1 MVNIPVFNLKGEK
14 KEKITLDSSV
24 FGIEPNNPVIFDVVT
39 ATRRMAT
46 QGTHKVKTKDEVAGG
61 GRKPW
66 KQKGTG
72 RARHG
77 SIRSPQWR
85 TGGVVFGPTTEKN
98 YQVKLNKKVWN
109 LGYRSVFSQKC
120 KENALIVVDKMKIAE
135 PKTRRIVA
143 VVKNLGYSDKKI
155 LILSKK
161 FNPVLSLATGNVP
174 LIEYEEINQC
184 NIIQIMHADYIVI
197 DKESVMEV
205 QNKLLNKTKENT
217 K

>member
-1 MVNIPVFNLKGEK
+1 
-14 KEKITLDSSV
+14 
-24 FGIEPNNPVIFDVVT
+24 
-39 ATRRMAT
+39 
-46 QGTHKVKTKDEVAGG
+46 
-61 GRKPW
+61 
-66 KQKGTG
+66 
-72 RARHG
+72 
-77 SIRSPQWR
+77 
-85 TGGVVFGPTTEKN
+85 
-98 YQVKLNKKVWN
+98 
-109 LGYRSVFSQKC
+109 
-120 KENALIVVDKMKIAE
+120 MKIAE